1 MRIERVI
8 FRGLRA
14 LRERDDRFVNADG
27 ETLAAVCLRGLNG
40 SGKTTYLE
48 ALAQLWQWFRRCTQ
62 KRGFAQPVGTELLGE
77 ARLVA
82 ALLTDLP
89 GPRSRM
95 WVAYGKIEELRTLQ
109 AEPDFALKIGKG
121 SGGAVWSPEILAYW
135 EREIASAEAGMDYQ
149 HFPPNIVWIEA
160 ENKYVPE
167 LRSEEIARRPTAA
180 YYPVARYLPNARGAS
195 HLESIMRTLFLTRRN
210 RWDVLCRSVA
220 SLRPGLTLLDQF
232 DEATQ
237 RPIFKL
243 LTGELLTTDRLSA
256 GERTV
261 LINLS
266 MILRWLAPGGIVLL
280 DEPELHQ
287 HLSLMRRSLSA
298 MAQIVDEEFHGQIFV
313 ASHAPEVW
321 DYFRRTDAI
330 VDLEGAQ

>member
-27 ETLAAVCLRGLNG
+27 EVLSAICLRGLNG

-62 KRGFAQPVGTELLGE
+62 KRGFALPTGTELLGE
-77 ARLVA
+77 ARLAA

-89 GPRSRM
+89 GPRPRM
-95 WVAYGKIEELRTLQ
+95 WVAFGDIEELRSLQ
-109 AEPDFALKIGKG
+109 TEPDFALSIGKG
-121 SGGAVWSPEILAYW
+121 RAGTVWHPEILAYW
-135 EREIASAEAGMDYQ
+135 EKAIASAEAGMDYQ
-149 HFPPNIVWIEA
+149 QFPPNIVCIEA

-167 LRSEEIARRPTAA
+167 LRNDEISRRATAA
-180 YYPVARYLPNARGAS
+180 YYPVARYLPNARGSS

-210 RWDVLCRSVA
+210 RWNILSRSVA
-220 SLRPGLTLLDQF
+220 TLRPGLQLMEQF
-232 DEATQ
+232 EETTQ
-237 RPIFKL
+237 RPLFKL
-243 LTGELLTTDRLSA
+243 ATGELLTTERLSA
-256 GERTV
+256 GERSV

-287 HLSLMRRSLSA
+287 HLSLMRRSLA
-298 MAQIVDEEFHGQIFV
+298 AIAQIIEEEFHGQIFV

-321 DYFRRTDAI
+321 DFFRRTDAI
-330 VDLEGAQ
+330 VDLQGAQ

>member
-14 LRERDDRFVNADG
+14 LRERDDRFVNVDG
-27 ETLAAVCLRGLNG
+27 EVLSAICLRGLNG

-62 KRGFAQPVGTELLGE
+62 KRGFAQPTGSELLSE
-77 ARLVA
+77 ARLAA
-82 ALLTDLP
+82 ALLTGLP
-89 GPRSRM
+89 GPRPRM
-95 WVAYGKIEELRTLQ
+95 WVAYGNTEELRSLQ
-109 AEPDFALKIGKG
+109 SDPDFALSVGKG
-121 SGGAVWSPEILAYW
+121 RGGSVWSPDVLAYW
-135 EREIASAEAGMDYQ
+135 EKAIATAEAGMDYQ
-149 HFPPNIVWIEA
+149 RFPPNIVCIEA

-167 LRSEEIARRPTAA
+167 LRTDEISRRTTAA
-180 YYPVARYLPNARGAS
+180 YYPVARYLPNARGSS

-210 RWDVLCRSVA
+210 RWDVLCRRVA
-220 SLRPGLTLLDQF
+220 TLRPGLELLDRF
-232 DEATQ
+232 EETTQ
-237 RPIFKL
+237 RPLFKL
-243 LTGELLTTDRLSA
+243 STGELLTTDRLSA
-256 GERTV
+256 GERSV

-298 MAQIVDEEFHGQIFV
+298 MAQIIDEEFQGQIFV

-321 DYFRRTDAI
+321 DFFRPTNAI
-330 VDLEGAQ
+330 MDLEGAP